1 MISSKTSFIALI
13 GNPVSHSLSP
23 IMQNAALQYLGL
35 DLIYIAIPCKDED
48 LELVLNSLKKI
59 NCKGLNITIPHKEK
73 VFNLCS
79 EISPVASKL
88 KAINTLKLNSEKEWS
103 ATNTDVEGFIY
114 PLKKLNLTKKQSIVL
129 GSGGAARSVIQ
140 GLINLNLSKISV
152 ISRNKSSLDELKKNF
167 ENQIKIQSFLNDDDQ
182 AQNLIEEA
190 DLIVNTT
197 PVGMKTTNHEINVLP
212 YGESFW
218 RSLNSKT
225 IVYDL
230 IYNPAPTDLLKF
242 CAKRGCMTIDGLQ
255 MLIAQGIQSLSFW
268 TDGLEVPFHIMND
281 AIKTYLKKNDGNF

>member
-35 DLIYIAIPCKDED
+35 DLIYIAIPCKDKD

-59 NCKGLNITIPHKEK
+59 NCKGLNITIPYKEK

-79 EISPVASKL
+79 EISPIASKL

-114 PLKKLNLTKKQSIVL
+114 PLKKFNLKNKQSIVL
-129 GSGGAARSVIQ
+129 GSGGGARSVIQ
-140 GLINLNLSKISV
+140 GLINLNLSRISV
-152 ISRNKSSLDELKKNF
+152 VSRNKSSLNELIKNF
-167 ENQIKIQSFLNDDDQ
+167 ENQIELEGFLNNDNQ

-190 DLIVNTT
+190 DLLVNTT
-197 PVGMKTTNHEINVLP
+197 PVGMKTAKHEINELP

-230 IYNPAPTDLLKF
+230 IYNPAPTHLLKF
-242 CAKRGCMTIDGLQ
+242 SAKKGCVTIDGLQ
-255 MLIAQGIQSLSFW
+255 MLVAQGMKSLSFW
-268 TDGLEVPFHIMND
+268 TNGLEVPFEVMNE
-281 AIKTYLKKNDGNF
+281 ALKNYPLN

>member
-23 IMQNAALQYLGL
+23 IMQNAAFQYLGL
-35 DLIYIAIPCKDED
+35 DLIYIAIPCNDED

-79 EISPVASKL
+79 EISPIASKL

-114 PLKKLNLTKKQSIVL
+114 PLKTLNLIKKESIVL
-129 GSGGAARSVIQ
+129 GSGGAAQSVIQ

-152 ISRNKSSLDELKKNF
+152 IGRNKSSLDEIIKNF
-167 ENQIKIQSFLNDDDQ
+167 ENQIELQSFFSNDNQ
-182 AQNLIEEA
+182 AQNLIEES

-197 PVGMKTTNHEINVLP
+197 PVGMKTAKNEMNLLP
-212 YGESFW
+212 
-218 RSLNSKT
+218 
-225 IVYDL
+225 
-230 IYNPAPTDLLKF
+230 
-242 CAKRGCMTIDGLQ
+242 
-255 MLIAQGIQSLSFW
+255 
-268 TDGLEVPFHIMND
+268 
-281 AIKTYLKKNDGNF
+281 

>member
-1 MISSKTSFIALI
+1 MISSKTSFIGLI

-48 LELVLNSLKKI
+48 LELVLNSFKKI
-59 NCKGLNITIPHKEK
+59 NCKGLNITIPYKEK

-79 EISPVASKL
+79 EISPIANKL
-88 KAINTLKLNSEKEWS
+88 KAINTLKLNFEKEWS
-103 ATNTDVEGFIY
+103 GTNTDVEGFIY
-114 PLKKLNLTKKQSIVL
+114 PLKNLDLAKKKSIIL

-152 ISRNKSSLDELKKNF
+152 ISRNKSSLDELIKNF
-167 ENQIKIQSFLNDDDQ
+167 DNKIQLQGLLNNDVQ
-182 AQNLIEEA
+182 AQILIQEA

-197 PVGMKTTNHEINVLP
+197 PVGMQTTGYENNVLP
-212 YGESFW
+212 YGEDFW
-218 RSLNSKT
+218 SSLNSKT

-230 IYNPAPTDLLKF
+230 IYNPSPTHLLKF
-242 CAKRGCMTIDGLQ
+242 SAKKGCMTIDGLE
-255 MLIAQGIQSLSFW
+255 MLVAQGMKSISFW
-268 TDGLEVPFHIMND
+268 TDGLEVPFDVMND
-281 AIKTYLKKNDGNF
+281 ALKKYL

>member
-35 DLIYIAIPCKDED
+35 DLIYIAIPCKDQD
-48 LELVLNSLKKI
+48 LELVLNSFKKI

-73 VFNLCS
+73 VFDLCS
-79 EISPVASKL
+79 EISPIANQL

-103 ATNTDVEGFIY
+103 GTNTDVEGFIY
-114 PLKKLNLTKKQSIVL
+114 PLKTLNLVKKKSMVL

-140 GLINLNLSKISV
+140 GLINLNLSTISV
-152 ISRNKSSLDELKKNF
+152 VSRNKTSLNKLIKNF
-167 ENQIKIQSFLNDDDQ
+167 ENQIKIKGFLNNDNQ

-197 PVGMKTTNHEINVLP
+197 PVGMNSSKYAMNILP
-212 YGESFW
+212 YGETFW
-218 RSLNSKT
+218 RSLKSKT

-230 IYNPAPTDLLKF
+230 IYNPSPSPLLKF
-242 CAKRGCMTIDGLQ
+242 SVKKGCFTIDGMQ
-255 MLIAQGIQSLSFW
+255 MLVAQGMKSLSFW
-268 TDGLEVPFHIMND
+268 TNGLEVPFQVMND
-281 AIKTYLKKNDGNF
+281 ALKTYL

>member
-48 LELVLNSLKKI
+48 LESVLNSLKKI

-73 VFNLCS
+73 VFDLCS
-79 EISPVASKL
+79 EISPVANNV
-88 KAINTLKLNSEKEWS
+88 KAINTLKLNSKKEWS
-103 ATNTDVEGFIY
+103 GTNTDVEGFIY
-114 PLKKLNLTKKQSIVL
+114 PLKTLTPTKKHSVVL
-129 GSGGAARSVIQ
+129 GSGGASRSVIQ
-140 GLINLNLSKISV
+140 GLINLNFSTISV
-152 ISRNKSSLDELKKNF
+152 VSRNKSSLDALITNF
-167 ENQIKIQSFLNDDDQ
+167 ENQIELKGLLNNDNQ
-182 AQNLIEEA
+182 AQNLIEKA

-197 PVGMKTTNHEINVLP
+197 PVGMKTAVDEMNLLP

-230 IYNPAPTDLLKF
+230 IYNPAPTPLLKF
-242 CAKRGCMTIDGLQ
+242 SAKKGCTTIDGSQ
-255 MLIAQGIQSLSFW
+255 MLVAQGLKSLSFW
-268 TDGLEVPFHIMND
+268 TNGLEVPFHIMND
-281 AIKTYLKKNDGNF
+281 ALKTYL

>member
-35 DLIYIAIPCKDED
+35 DLIYIAIPCEDED
-48 LELVLNSLKKI
+48 LELVLNSFKKI

-79 EISPVASKL
+79 EISPIANKL

-114 PLKKLNLTKKQSIVL
+114 PLKNLNLANKKSIVL

-140 GLINLNLSKISV
+140 GLINLNLSTISV
-152 ISRNKSSLDELKKNF
+152 ISRNKSSLDALIKNF
-167 ENQIKIQSFLNDDDQ
+167 DNQIQLQGLLNNDDQ
-182 AQNLIEEA
+182 AQILIREA

-197 PVGMKTTNHEINVLP
+197 PVGMKTTSYENNILP
-212 YGESFW
+212 YGETFW

-230 IYNPAPTDLLKF
+230 IYNPSPTPLLKF
-242 CAKRGCMTIDGLQ
+242 SAKKGCITIDGLE
-255 MLIAQGIQSLSFW
+255 MLVAQGMKSISFW
-268 TDGLEVPFHIMND
+268 TDGLEVPFHVMHD
-281 AIKTYLKKNDGNF
+281 ALKNYL

>member
-23 IMQNAALQYLGL
+23 IMQNAAFQYLGL
-35 DLIYIAIPCKDED
+35 DLIYLAIPCKNED

-73 VFNLCS
+73 VFTLCS
-79 EISPVASKL
+79 EISPIASKL

-114 PLKKLNLTKKQSIVL
+114 PLKTFNLTKKQSIVL

-140 GLINLNLSKISV
+140 GLINLNLSRITV
-152 ISRNKSSLDELKKNF
+152 VSRNKSSLDELIKNF
-167 ENQIKIQSFLNDDDQ
+167 ENEIELQGVLNNESL

-197 PVGMKTTNHEINVLP
+197 PVGMKTANHKMNLLP

-218 RSLNSKT
+218 KSLNSKT

-230 IYNPAPTDLLKF
+230 IYNTAPTHLLKF
-242 CAKRGCMTIDGLQ
+242 SANKGCMTIDGLQ
-255 MLIAQGIQSLSFW
+255 MLIAQGLKSLSFW
-268 TDGLEVPFHIMND
+268 TNGLEVPFHIMND
-281 AIKTYLKKNDGNF
+281 AVKLSLK